1 MPCRGDAIMR
11 NPTAS
16 TSGTDAVHQPFSL
29 LPLKY
34 RTDGP
39 AQFYALTMDVCQG
52 IQTCIDLTHFST
64 MDRDGDASDTMP
76 MLNIVDTDRLFR
88 LALTSSQMLA
98 ELAAAR
104 IDRLNRWKK
113 YPRQQR

>member
-1 MPCRGDAIMR
+1 MPCRGDASMR

-16 TSGTDAVHQPFSL
+16 TSGTDAVHQPFSW

-64 MDRDGDASDTMP
+64 MDRDGDVSDTMP
-76 MLNIVDTDRLFR
+76 MLNIVDTDRLFG

-104 IDRLNRWKK
+104 IDRLNR
-113 YPRQQR
+113 